1 MAIGVNSSIAR
12 NDIPAT
18 TATTTISKPTGTGNT
33 GVLVVVFGTD
43 QSGTPGSIT
52 PPAGWTAI
60 FTNVLVVV
68 GSTGVRLSGYWALGS
83 VANLGFTNSST
94 GDQQGWVCREFT
106 GVNNTTPIDVV
117 DNGGTNHNTG
127 SASLTVN
134 SVTVATAN
142 AWELIAFASW
152 LGGTN
157 SATGFTAAQNVATPP
172 ATNAD
177 ATLLHN
183 PTPKGTGATGTV
195 VVTSSSAATG
205 QILIGVP
212 FALRPAVTGTPTVSL
227 LTSVFDTTGGT
238 SMTTPSVAPAAN
250 SLLIAIPAVTG
261 SVATDWIVTDSLGGT
276 WEKDT
281 GTRAQKATDADEME
295 VQVRTALATGA
306 AMTFTYSH
314 GAGAATG
321 GGLIILQVT
330 NMTRTGIA
338 AIRSR
343 GVQNNQASGTAPAP
357 VLNQATLTANPTVMV
372 NFNSTNPGGIVAP
385 ANWTRLLDTGFATAP
400 TTGIDVFS
408 RDSGFAG
415 TTITG
420 GSNNSSAY
428 CTLAIELDASA
439 PPYVTWLLTA

>member
-1 MAIGVNSSIAR
+1 
-12 NDIPAT
+12 
-18 TATTTISKPTGTGNT
+18 
-33 GVLVVVFGTD
+33 
-43 QSGTPGSIT
+43 
-52 PPAGWTAI
+52 
-60 FTNVLVVV
+60 
-68 GSTGVRLSGYWALGS
+68 
-83 VANLGFTNSST
+83 
-94 GDQQGWVCREFT
+94 
-106 GVNNTTPIDVV
+106 
-117 DNGGTNHNTG
+117 
-127 SASLTVN
+127 
-134 SVTVATAN
+134 
-142 AWELIAFASW
+142 
-152 LGGTN
+152 
-157 SATGFTAAQNVATPP
+157 
-172 ATNAD
+172 
-177 ATLLHN
+177 
-183 PTPKGTGATGTV
+183 
-195 VVTSSSAATG
+195 
-205 QILIGVP
+205 
-212 FALRPAVTGTPTVSL
+212 
-227 LTSVFDTTGGT
+227 
-238 SMTTPSVAPAAN
+238 
-250 SLLIAIPAVTG
+250 
-261 SVATDWIVTDSLGGT
+261 
-276 WEKDT
+276 
-281 GTRAQKATDADEME
+281 ME